1 MKNNKKIVLP
11 HEHGG
16 WAMVSVPFLFGVLA
30 GTPRWS
36 HILLFIAWLFL
47 YLASYPLLQALKR
60 KKQRTHLLKFAAI
73 YGLIGLTAVIYP
85 LIIKPQLFY
94 FAIPFLLLLSLNIW
108 HVKRKSERAIFND
121 FCAILIF
128 ALGGAASYMY
138 GDGGWNFEMLTIVLY
153 NLVYFM
159 GTAFF
164 VKTVFR
170 EKNNAAWKKASYIYH
185 VLILIVPIVLGQPWM
200 ILPFLFPLIRT
211 FLFSGKT
218 MRPMKVGI
226 MEIIG
231 AVQFIII
238 SWIVY

>member
-1 MKNNKKIVLP
+1 MNNKKIVLP

-60 KKQRTHLLKFAAI
+60 KKQRNHLLKFFAI
-73 YGLIGLTAVIYP
+73 YGVIGLAAVIYP
-85 LIIKPQLFY
+85 LIVKPQLFY
-94 FAIPFLLLLSLNIW
+94 FGIPFIILLSLNIW
-108 HVKRKSERAIFND
+108 HVKHKSERAILND

-128 ALGGAASYMY
+128 SLGGAASYLY
-138 GDGGWNFEMLTIVLY
+138 GDGGWSYEMLTIVLY

-170 EKNNAAWKKASYIYH
+170 EKKNPTWKRVSQIYH
-185 VLILIVPIVLGQPWM
+185 IVILIVPILLGQPWM
-200 ILPFLFPLIRT
+200 ILPFIFPLIRT

>member
-1 MKNNKKIVLP
+1 MNNKKIVLP

-36 HILLFIAWLFL
+36 HILLFIALSVDRQTAIVLFRD
-47 YLASYPLLQALKR
+47 SIHH
-60 KKQRTHLLKFAAI
+60 TM
-73 YGLIGLTAVIYP
+73 
-85 LIIKPQLFY
+85 
-94 FAIPFLLLLSLNIW
+94 SLNIW
-108 HVKRKSERAIFND
+108 HVQRKSERAILND

-128 ALGGAASYMY
+128 SLGGAASYLY

-153 NLVYFM
+153 NLMYFM

-170 EKNNAAWKKASYIYH
+170 EKKNPIWKRVSQIYH
-185 VLILIVPIVLGQPWM
+185 VVILIVPVLLGQPWM
-200 ILPFLFPLIRT
+200 ILPFLFPLVRT

-218 MRPMKVGI
+218 MLVWWYVAPSGR
-226 MEIIG
+226 
-231 AVQFIII
+231 
-238 SWIVY
+238 

>member
-1 MKNNKKIVLP
+1 MKNDKKIILP

-47 YLASYPLLQALKR
+47 YLASYPFLQALKR
-60 KKQRTHLLKFAAI
+60 KKQRTHLLKFSAI
-73 YGLIGLTAVIYP
+73 YGVIALVALLYP
-85 LIIKPQLFY
+85 LVVKPQLFY
-94 FAIPFLLLLSLNIW
+94 FAIPFIVLLSLNIW
-108 HVKRKSERAIFND
+108 HVKRKSERAILND

-128 ALGGAASYMY
+128 SLGGAASYLF
-138 GDGGWNFEMLTIVLY
+138 GNGGWNFEMLTIVLY
-153 NLVYFM
+153 NLIYFM
-159 GTAFF
+159 GTAIF

-170 EKNNAAWKKASYIYH
+170 EKNNPVWKKISQIYH
-185 VLILIVPIVLGQPWM
+185 VLILIVPILLGQPWM
-200 ILPFLFPLIRT
+200 ILPFIFPLIRT

>member
-1 MKNNKKIVLP
+1 MSNKKKIVLP

-16 WAMVSVPFLFGVLA
+16 WAMVSVPYLFGVLA
-30 GTPRWS
+30 GSPRWS

-60 KKQRTHLLKFAAI
+60 KKQRNHLLKFSVI
-73 YGLIGLTAVIYP
+73 YGLIGLAAIVYP
-85 LIIKPQLFY
+85 LIVQPQLFY
-94 FAIPFLLLLSLNIW
+94 FGIPLIILLSLNIW

-128 ALGGAASYMY
+128 SLGGAASYLY
-138 GDGGWNFEMLTIVLY
+138 GDGGWNLEMLMIVLY
-153 NLVYFM
+153 NLIYFM

-170 EKNNAAWKKASYIYH
+170 EKNNPAWKKASQIYH
-185 VLILIVPIVLGQPWM
+185 ILILIVPILLGQPWM
-200 ILPFLFPLIRT
+200 ILPYVFPLIRT
-211 FLFSGKT
+211 FLFSGTT

-238 SWIVY
+238 SWLVY

>member
-1 MKNNKKIVLP
+1 MNNKKIVLP

-16 WAMVSVPFLFGVLA
+16 WAMVSVPFLFGMLA

-47 YLASYPLLQALKR
+47 YLASYPLLQAFKR
-60 KKQRTHLLKFAAI
+60 KKQRIHLLKFFAI
-73 YGLIGLTAVIYP
+73 YGVIGLAAVIYP
-85 LIIKPQLFY
+85 LIVKPQLFY
-94 FAIPFLLLLSLNIW
+94 FGIPFIILLSLNIW
-108 HVKRKSERAIFND
+108 HVQRKSERAILND

-128 ALGGAASYMY
+128 SLGGAASYLY

-170 EKNNAAWKKASYIYH
+170 EKKNPIWKRVSQIYH
-185 VLILIVPIVLGQPWM
+185 VVILIVPFLLGQLWM
-200 ILPFLFPLIRT
+200 ILPFIFPLVRT
-211 FLFSGKT
+211 LLFSGKT

>member
-1 MKNNKKIVLP
+1 MGN
-11 HEHGG
+11 G
-16 WAMVSVPFLFGVLA
+16 
-30 GTPRWS
+30 
-36 HILLFIAWLFL
+36 
-47 YLASYPLLQALKR
+47 
-60 KKQRTHLLKFAAI
+60 QRTFFIRSASGNAALEPYPIIYSMVIFISGFISFITSIKKKEAAQSSAEVLVI
-73 YGLIGLTAVIYP
+73 YGVIGLAAVIYP
-85 LIIKPQLFY
+85 LIVKPQLFF
-94 FAIPFLLLLSLNIW
+94 FAIPFIILLSLNIW
-108 HVKRKSERAIFND
+108 HVKRKSERAILND

-128 ALGGAASYMY
+128 SLGGAASYLY
-138 GDGGWNFEMLTIVLY
+138 GDGGWDFEMLTIVLY
-153 NLVYFM
+153 KLMYFM

-170 EKNNAAWKKASYIYH
+170 EKKNPTWTRISQIYH
-185 VLILIVPIVLGQPWM
+185 VLILIIPILLGQPWM
-200 ILPFLFPLIRT
+200 ILPFIFPLIRT